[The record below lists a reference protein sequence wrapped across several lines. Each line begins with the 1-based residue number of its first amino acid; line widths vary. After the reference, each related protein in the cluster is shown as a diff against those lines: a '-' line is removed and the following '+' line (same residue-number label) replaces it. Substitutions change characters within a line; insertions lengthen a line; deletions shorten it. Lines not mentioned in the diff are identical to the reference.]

1 MTKRLRTAWA
11 VLVLAG
17 TGTVLVLAVAGCGQ
31 KGELFLPGENPN
43 PPTPLLDEDAD
54 TPLAAPVES
63 KTTDESSDISGD
75 MPGDG
80 PADAKIKL
88 RKYNEKEREK

>member
-1 MTKRLRTAWA
+1 MTKRLKTACV

-17 TGTVLVLAVAGCGQ
+17 TGGGLAGCGQ

-80 PADAKIKL
+80 PADAAAADDDH
-88 RKYNEKEREK
+88 